1 MKSENQAALGKPPE
15 AQPPT
20 PEKTSQEI
28 ATPPASTVNPVW
40 AVEEIEA
47 DFKSLVSGKMEK
59 GLSRGMAVDV
69 ATRQIERDAARGK
82 YDADAAKKWLATV
95 TKRAGSP
102 VLGIR

>member
-1 MKSENQAALGKPPE
+1 
-15 AQPPT
+15 
-20 PEKTSQEI
+20 
-28 ATPPASTVNPVW
+28 
-40 AVEEIEA
+40 
-47 DFKSLVSGKMEK
+47 
-59 GLSRGMAVDV
+59 V